1 MEKRTKC
8 LCGLHIMS
16 IIKFHVEI
24 VTNLTEHL
32 DLDWTGLNLA
42 NFLTPGQVR

>member
-1 MEKRTKC
+1 MEKPTKC
-8 LCGLHIMS
+8 LCGLHIKS

-32 DLDWTGLNLA
+32 DLDWMGSSLA
-42 NFLTPGQVR
+42 SSLIPGQVR